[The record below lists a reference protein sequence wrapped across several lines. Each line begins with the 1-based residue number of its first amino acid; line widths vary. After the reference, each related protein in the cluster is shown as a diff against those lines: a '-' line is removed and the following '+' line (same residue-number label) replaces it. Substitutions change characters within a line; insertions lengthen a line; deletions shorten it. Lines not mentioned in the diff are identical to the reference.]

1 MGREAA
7 CETLFPNLGPRPAAN
22 ALSKA
27 LAMAR
32 SGLSALGPPAADLV
46 QADREHI
53 WISPEAPL
61 DVDFVDHETALRAAL
76 HMAPGRARDDALSL
90 ALADEGVLLEDEPYA
105 DWALRPRERLDELRL
120 RARLELARDRAR
132 GSGKSSLGA
141 VTEAWEDCLSHD
153 PTSEEAASALL
164 RVYATQGNRHSAG
177 HAYERCRA
185 ALEQLGLRPSPALDE
200 VRATALGPNA
210 GRGPSTPGEPRSA
223 PRGPR
228 WHTLGEHRLVS
239 AVFVE
244 LSGPVGLGARLDPED
259 LRDIVG
265 TALTAVIA
273 EVEGLGGTVTSLS
286 GGGLAALFGAPEA
299 HEDDPERAVRAGFR
313 TLAALGAPRGRS
325 GEPSLSVRV
334 GIETGAAVVGP
345 IAGTRDYGAVGEVV
359 TTAAALQSAAK
370 PWSVLVG
377 PATRAATEEIFSWG
391 PGEEVAVS
399 PQAKPVTA
407 SYLEVPK
414 ARTTAYRGQRKMA
427 GHAPLIGREAELGAL
442 TDALREAISGAGSL
456 AFVVGEPG
464 LGKTRLVQ
472 ECRQRFMAW
481 VGAGTGRLPLWLEGR
496 SASYASSTPYGLYQ
510 QLLAAWTGVAPE
522 EGDDLVRKA
531 LERAMKAVFQGRS
544 DLVAPLAHIMGLR
557 PQPDEVYLTRL
568 SPEGLQRASFAA
580 MRAVVARLV
589 ANGPTVLALED
600 LHWADPT
607 SLRLTQELAALTRDG
622 PLFVVATR
630 RPEPD
635 PGATALESFLA
646 SDAGYQLRRLELSPL
661 SEQAERELAKSLIG
675 DGAPD
680 PVVDALCQ
688 SVEGN
693 PLFLEERLSS
703 LLETGALVRGDGQWQ
718 LAEAGGTDVPEVLE
732 RLIRA
737 RVDRLSPSPHEAIVA
752 ASVLGTQFPLSALA
766 AVSDLNGD
774 LSGAVGELCASGL
787 LVEMTQVP
795 EPGYRFRH
803 ALIQEATYRGLV
815 RARRRQLHARA
826 AWGLESS
833 SSDRLEEVAAQLGHH
848 FVQAGDNERALHHLE
863 VAGDHA
869 ASALRQRRSHRLVPL
884 RPEHRRPEH
893 RRPERGRSGHGRAGH
908 GRTRPRRRR
917 QPSVCGRAEGQVGR
931 YLLARRA
938 ARGSQGGSQ
947 RGALE
952 SRPDRPPGG
961 GPPAGPP
968 GPDRDLRPSLR
979 RRHRGLRRR
988 RAPPRGPPRTPGPGT
1003 SRPVAGHP
1011 AGRAG
1016 QPLLLA

>member
-1 MGREAA
+1 
-7 CETLFPNLGPRPAAN
+7 
-22 ALSKA
+22 
-27 LAMAR
+27 MAR

-239 AVFVE
+239 VVFVE

-345 IAGTRDYGAVGEVV
+345 IAGTPRLRRRRGGGYHRRRPAIGSQ
-359 TTAAALQSAAK
+359 ALVCAG
-370 PWSVLVG
+370 G

-414 ARTTAYRGQRKMA
+414 ART
-427 GHAPLIGREAELGAL
+427 IGL
-442 TDALREAISGAGSL
+442 S
-456 AFVVGEPG
+456 
-464 LGKTRLVQ
+464 
-472 ECRQRFMAW
+472 
-481 VGAGTGRLPLWLEGR
+481 
-496 SASYASSTPYGLYQ
+496 
-510 QLLAAWTGVAPE
+510 
-522 EGDDLVRKA
+522 
-531 LERAMKAVFQGRS
+531 
-544 DLVAPLAHIMGLR
+544 R
-557 PQPDEVYLTRL
+557 P
-568 SPEGLQRASFAA
+568 
-580 MRAVVARLV
+580 
-589 ANGPTVLALED
+589 
-600 LHWADPT
+600 
-607 SLRLTQELAALTRDG
+607 TQDG
-622 PLFVVATR
+622 
-630 RPEPD
+630 
-635 PGATALESFLA
+635 
-646 SDAGYQLRRLELSPL
+646 
-661 SEQAERELAKSLIG
+661 
-675 DGAPD
+675 
-680 PVVDALCQ
+680 
-688 SVEGN
+688 
-693 PLFLEERLSS
+693 
-703 LLETGALVRGDGQWQ
+703 
-718 LAEAGGTDVPEVLE
+718 
-732 RLIRA
+732 RA
-737 RVDRLSPSPHEAIVA
+737 RTL
-752 ASVLGTQFPLSALA
+752 
-766 AVSDLNGD
+766 
-774 LSGAVGELCASGL
+774 
-787 LVEMTQVP
+787 
-795 EPGYRFRH
+795 
-803 ALIQEATYRGLV
+803 
-815 RARRRQLHARA
+815 
-826 AWGLESS
+826 
-833 SSDRLEEVAAQLGHH
+833 
-848 FVQAGDNERALHHLE
+848 
-863 VAGDHA
+863 
-869 ASALRQRRSHRLVPL
+869 
-884 RPEHRRPEH
+884 
-893 RRPERGRSGHGRAGH
+893 
-908 GRTRPRRRR
+908 
-917 QPSVCGRAEGQVGR
+917 
-931 YLLARRA
+931 
-938 ARGSQGGSQ
+938 
-947 RGALE
+947 
-952 SRPDRPPGG
+952 DRP
-961 GPPAGPP
+961 
-968 GPDRDLRPSLR
+968 
-979 RRHRGLRRR
+979 
-988 RAPPRGPPRTPGPGT
+988 
-1003 SRPVAGHP
+1003 
-1011 AGRAG
+1011 
-1016 QPLLLA
+1016 